1 MSLVPSTVSGI
12 CLIGDGLVC
21 VEEVYSE
28 VETCFKALSERLDN
42 STYFF
47 GSKPT
52 ELGNELS

>member
-1 MSLVPSTVSGI
+1 MCPVSGL